1 MCDNST
7 LFQGAKSV
15 ERNSEKR
22 LILIQSVKKSIEK
35 DVEKR

>member
-7 LFQGAKSV
+7 PFHGEKSV

-22 LILIQSVKKSIEK
+22 LILIQSVKKSFEK